1 MICHSLFR
9 LFEKDGATVVIDNDS
24 LEFVKGSKIDYKT
37 ELIKSAFV
45 VVDNPA
51 AEGAA
56 RVACRSL

>member
-1 MICHSLFR
+1 M
-9 LFEKDGATVVIDNDS
+9 VIDNDS

-51 AEGAA
+51 AEEGCSCG
-56 RVACRSL
+56 VSFNVKS